1 MNHINFA
8 GRSDR
13 PQQIEGAVANSPTD
27 APAFEAPTPVAL
39 TPLIGRDAEL
49 SVLKDRWEQSQ
60 EGRSQVVL
68 LVGEAGLGKS
78 RLVQTI
84 RRLVQEDAGADS
96 GSASL
101 GDHESLIIE
110 WRCSQHFQNSE
121 LYPVSDFMDR
131 FLGFAADQS
140 PTARFDRLAR
150 HLEDYGLDRP
160 EYIGLFAKLLF
171 LPPDERYLATGFS
184 PARERE

>member
-1 MNHINFA
+1 MLPREEKSVNQINFA

-13 PQQIEGAVANSPTD
+13 PEQTEGAVANSQTD
-27 APAFEAPTPVAL
+27 ATAAFEAPTPVAL

-96 GSASL
+96 RAPAADSGSASP
-101 GDHESLIIE
+101 GDQEALVIE

-121 LYPVSDFMDR
+121 LYPVSDFIER
-131 FLGFAADQS
+131 ILGLTPDQS
-140 PTARFDRLAR
+140 PTARFYRLAR
-150 HLEDYGLDRP
+150 HLEAYPLHRP
-160 EYIGLFAKLLF
+160 
-171 LPPDERYLATGFS
+171 TS
-184 PARERE
+184 